1 VYHVLPQ
8 GDETTSTNWISLHL
22 MLVHTQHAQVK
33 VHLALSLL
41 DNAGEPVSPH
51 IMPKDFMFIDANYTS
66 GFAQFIERKALEES
80 PYTFWMIA
88 PESDV
93 MHSKKN
99 HGGA

>member
-1 VYHVLPQ
+1 
-8 GDETTSTNWISLHL
+8 
-22 MLVHTQHAQVK
+22 
-33 VHLALSLL
+33 
-41 DNAGEPVSPH
+41 
-51 IMPKDFMFIDANYTS
+51 MPKDFMFIDANYTS